1 MANKQMKRWS
11 VLLIIREIQIKG
23 TMRHYFTPIG
33 MAPTEKQKIAR
44 VGETVENP
52 CVGLEGK

>member
-52 CVGLEGK
+52 CV